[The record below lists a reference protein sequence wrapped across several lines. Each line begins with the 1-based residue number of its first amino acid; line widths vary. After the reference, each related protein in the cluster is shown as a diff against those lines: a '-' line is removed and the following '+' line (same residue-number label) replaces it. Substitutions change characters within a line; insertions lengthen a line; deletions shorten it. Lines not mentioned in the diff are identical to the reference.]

1 MLTYGYGFSLKKIL
15 TTGSTSLGP
24 LTTGSA
30 CCSYGRSGSNVFG
43 FDCLTIPGACGVQDD
58 TLVGL
63 GIWWKFGLSVNLRG
77 CSVKSTVNFG

>member
-1 MLTYGYGFSLKKIL
+1 MLDHVESLGLPSVRHGGIIRLKTQSVTVFLLKKFL

-43 FDCLTIPGACGVQDD
+43 FDCLTIPGAACKM
-58 TLVGL
+58 TP
-63 GIWWKFGLSVNLRG
+63 S
-77 CSVKSTVNFG
+77 